1 MAQQAGLAID
11 NARLYEQQKGFADA
25 MQRSLLPDEPPALQ
39 GLDLGHVYDSSARLE
54 VGGDVYDYV
63 LLEDGR
69 LAVALGDVT
78 GHGIDAAA
86 DMAMAKF
93 VFRTAVREHPEP
105 GDFLSVANEVVV
117 EEVAP
122 GKFVTMAYVV
132 VDPKDGAVGCA
143 VAGHPPPRLVS
154 PSGEVRPLR
163 ASGLPLGIE
172 GDQEYEA
179 VRAQLEP
186 GGALVLYTDGVI
198 EARRDR
204 ELYGEERLD
213 AVLARNAKLPPA
225 DLARVVL
232 ADCRAYGGDLADD
245 CAVVVIRRTG

>member
-1 MAQQAGLAID
+1 
-11 NARLYEQQKGFADA
+11 
-25 MQRSLLPDEPPALQ
+25 
-39 GLDLGHVYDSSARLE
+39 
-54 VGGDVYDYV
+54 
-63 LLEDGR
+63 
-69 LAVALGDVT
+69 
-78 GHGIDAAA
+78 
-86 DMAMAKF
+86 MAMAKF